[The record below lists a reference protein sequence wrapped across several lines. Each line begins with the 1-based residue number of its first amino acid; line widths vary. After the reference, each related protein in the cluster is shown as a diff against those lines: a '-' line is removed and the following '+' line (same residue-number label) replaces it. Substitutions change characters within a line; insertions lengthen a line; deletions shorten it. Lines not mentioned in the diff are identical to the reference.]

1 MLHGILHTSMTDP
14 LLPEAIALN
23 GANSS
28 GPDGT
33 QFSSGRAAHWLSIH
47 HYSDFSNRHPQT
59 TTLDYYICRMG
70 RGAYVLMK
78 SPTNSVE
85 HDFFSAHDYL
95 FSKSIPAI
103 RYYSE
108 ASERD
113 LLAFSLMRATMDEEQ
128 SLAHLLLATGA
139 LHNALGLER
148 PHSTIMPPTS
158 KTGGNFDFK
167 VKNHNGTDYKFAG
180 AGQIEVDLIV
190 SGIQDKRVKLYVI
203 EAKKKGKKDIANW
216 KFLFPA
222 VLVKSG
228 LGVVNRGLV
237 DVIPTYLHSY
247 IEDGFIHFDL
257 ATFSPITN
265 QPIDIVKPSFTS
277 TRGLVKDPAK

>member
-1 MLHGILHTSMTDP
+1 MTDP
-14 LLPEAIALN
+14 LLSNVIALN
-23 GANSS
+23 GANSPGPGGTPFS
-28 GPDGT
+28 GAK
-33 QFSSGRAAHWLSIH
+33 AAKWLSIH
-47 HYSDFSNRHPQT
+47 HYSDFSNRHPKT
-59 TTLDYYICRMG
+59 TTLGYYICRMG
-70 RGAYVLMK
+70 KGAYVLMK
-78 SPTNSVE
+78 SPNNSVKD
-85 HDFFSAHDYL
+85 DFYSSHDYL
-95 FSKSIPAI
+95 FPKSIPAI

-158 KTGGNFDFK
+158 KTGGKFDFK
-167 VKNHNGTDYKFAG
+167 VKNHNGSDYTFAG
-180 AGQIEVDLIV
+180 EGQIEVDLIV

-222 VLVKSG
+222 ASVKSG
-228 LGVVNRGLV
+228 LRGVNKGLV
-237 DVIPTYLHSY
+237 DVIPTYLHTY

-257 ATFSPITN
+257 ATFSPVAG
-265 QPIDIVKPSFTS
+265 QPIDIVKPSFNS
-277 TRGLVKDPAK
+277 RRGIVKDPAK